1 VNESIAGTLVSLL
14 GAYAAVGVAFA
25 LPFAWRL
32 ASRLDPAARAGTA
45 GFRVLILPGAAAL
58 WPYLLVRLVRGA
70 SAPPGEWNAH
80 RAAAK

>member
-1 VNESIAGTLVSLL
+1 MNESIAGTLVSLL

-32 ASRLDPAARAGTA
+32 AARLDPAARAGTA

-58 WPYLLVRLVRGA
+58 WPYLLVRLARGA
-70 SAPPGEWNAH
+70 SAPPDEWNAH